1 MSDVESFYITHDP
14 LDGSPIEWE
23 RLDRFSRGPSGGIVG
38 RSETDMGLLCH
49 YWNILAKH
57 CQSPIE
63 ADLANELYHLFT
75 LESQHIPFVVAPDDH
90 GTPKFGFTIYPQH
103 RVGRYRA
110 DLAICLLEREP
121 NPGGS
126 GVYFLDDIPHSFEAQ
141 IIVEC
146 DGHEFH
152 EKTKEQAAH
161 DKRRDRALFSEGWP
175 VLRFTGSEIRA
186 DAAGCARQV
195 LDALKAA
202 VAQEAD
208 KTKHLRD
215 MARRLRETP
224 RERLWA

>member
-1 MSDVESFYITHDP
+1 MMTDDFSLCFDP
-14 LDGSPIEWE
+14 IDGTPTNWE
-23 RLDRFSRGPSGGIVG
+23 ALPRFAVGPRGGIVG
-38 RSETDMGLLCH
+38 RSETDMDLLCH
-49 YWNILAKH
+49 YWEILSKH

-63 ADLANELYHLFT
+63 RDLANELFHLFT
-75 LESQHIPFVVAPDDH
+75 IESQRIPFVVGPDNH
-90 GTPKFGFTIYPQH
+90 GTPKYGFTIYPQH

-126 GVYFLDDIPHSFEAQ
+126 GVYFADNLPHAFEAQ

-146 DGHEFH
+146 DGHDFH

-161 DKRRDRALFSEGWP
+161 DKRRDRALFAEGWP

-186 DAAGCARQV
+186 DASGCARQV
-195 LDALKAA
+195 VEALKASI
-202 VAQEAD
+202 AQEAD
-208 KTKHLRD
+208 RTKHLRD

-224 RERLWA
+224 TERAWG